1 MVSEAKQIGEVGV
14 ATGKLFDSHRSGYI
28 EAASERFD

>member
-14 ATGKLFDSHRSGYI
+14 ATGELFDSHRSREI
-28 EAASERFD
+28 EASSECDC